1 MRCKSDHRALQVCN
15 GKYRGGHT
23 NRSSLMGAS
32 VMGLF
37 RHSLSIFGGDYVIC
51 RIFLQ
56 SARMVV
62 IRRTYNALGGA
73 WVGIRAY
80 SLERLV
86 SAIIKALEGTWDELF
101 VGTPDLTL
109 AGDAFARVAE
119 KRCSTKLPGGKTGA
133 RKPVRTTLF
142 PPTRVRPRRRIAR
155 VRLHRGP
162 DEAR

>member
-1 MRCKSDHRALQVCN
+1 MGCRSMDKVDSRRSIPRLRRLPVSRRQDFVNRLKNDFNFPALRCKSDHRALQVCN

-73 WVGIRAY
+73 WVGIWAY
-80 SLERLV
+80 SLERLR
-86 SAIIKALEGTWDELF
+86 SLRHLKALGDELF
-101 VGTPDLTL
+101 VGTPDRTL
-109 AGDAFARVAE
+109 
-119 KRCSTKLPGGKTGA
+119 CGGSIRSG
-133 RKPVRTTLF
+133 
-142 PPTRVRPRRRIAR
+142 
-155 VRLHRGP
+155 RG
-162 DEAR
+162 EMLQH